1 MSTSLAGMAPVI
13 TAEVVRDYAAEA
25 GVCVRPLLRKVT
37 DRETGQATS
46 VVIRCGSTRESKCPP
61 CAQRAR
67 RLRMQQCA
75 EGWHLEEDPLPPEP
89 DADDTDD
96 EQDAEPVEDLDGQD
110 AGSERRVRSTQRR
123 SDAVELPKIPAEH
136 RTVGRTFTAPDGTVY
151 RPSMFVTLTL
161 DSYGKVIAGGEGV
174 HVPGAGSPLH
184 PWTYDYRRAA
194 IEALFFTRLFDRWM
208 QNLRRCAGYK
218 VQYFGAIEP
227 QRRLAPHIHL
237 AMRGAIARATIRA
250 VTKATYLQLWW
261 PSFDQPVYT
270 DLERLPAWDATA
282 KTYRDLD
289 TGFPLPTWDQALDDL
304 DADPD
309 AKPAVVMRFGSQV
322 DIAGIIAPSP
332 DADRAIRYLVKYL
345 TKSVAETY
353 TDPEH
358 LDLAYEAHIDRLHD
372 QVLYLPC
379 SPECANWL
387 RYGVQPKS
395 AAPGLT
401 PGMCSSKAHDRENL
415 GLGGRRVQV
424 SRAWSGKT
432 LTEHKADRAAVVRE
446 VLKEAGIEAPDVD
459 RMAADTL
466 AADGLPRFVWEDIP
480 VVDRDYVRVVM
491 ASVREAHRVAP
502 GVRGCQGPGCGS
514 CQSRRCLT
522 GPVETSSATALPA
535 ASRQP
540 AVFWSPGWL
549 SRVSAANN
557 AVTPPGALDR
567 QTGD

>member
-1 MSTSLAGMAPVI
+1 MSTTVSGMAPVM
-13 TAEVVRDYAAEA
+13 TVEVVRDYAAEA

-46 VVIRCGSTRESKCPP
+46 VVIRCGSTREAKCPP

-75 EGWHLEEDPLPPEP
+75 EGWHLEQDPLPTGP
-89 DADDTDD
+89 DADHA
-96 EQDAEPVEDLDGQD
+96 EEGEDAVPDGDLDNQEN
-110 AGSERRVRSTQRR
+110 GSDRRVRSTQRR
-123 SDAVELPKIPAEH
+123 ADAVELAKVPQEH
-136 RTVGRTFTAPDGTVY
+136 RTVGRAFTAPDGKTY

-161 DSYGKVIAGGEGV
+161 GSYGKVIPGRKGTR
-174 HVPGAGSPLH
+174 VPGAGAPVD
-184 PWTYDYRRAA
+184 PRAYDYRRAA
-194 IEALFFTRLFDRWM
+194 VEAMCFPRLFDRWV

-218 VQYFGAIEP
+218 VQYFVAIEP

-237 AMRGAIARATIRA
+237 AMRGAIHRATIRV

-261 PSFDQPVYT
+261 PSFDQAVYT
-270 DLERLPAWDATA
+270 DPDRLPVWDPIE
-282 KTYRDLD
+282 KTYRCPD
-289 TGFPLPTWDQALDDL
+289 TGFPLPTWEQALDDL
-304 DADPD
+304 DDDP
-309 AKPAVVMRFGSQV
+309 AATPAAVLRFGTQV
-322 DIAGIIAPSP
+322 DIAGIIAPSA

-345 TKSVAETY
+345 TKSVSETY

-358 LDLAYEAHIDRLHD
+358 VDPVYEAHIDRLHD

-387 RYGVQPKS
+387 RYGVQPKN
-395 AAPGLT
+395 AGPGLT
-401 PGMCSSKAHDRENL
+401 PRMCPSKAHDRENL

-432 LTEHKADRAAVVRE
+432 LSEHRADRATVVRE
-446 VLKEAGIEAPDVD
+446 VLKEAGIEAPDAD

-491 ASVREAHRVAP
+491 ASVREAHRWRREYEEAKQQAAA
-502 GVRGCQGPGCGS
+502 RAGPH
-514 CQSRRCLT
+514 
-522 GPVETSSATALPA
+522 A
-535 ASRQP
+535 A
-540 AVFWSPGWL
+540 
-549 SRVSAANN
+549 
-557 AVTPPGALDR
+557 
-567 QTGD
+567 